1 MRLVI
6 ESAVD
11 KNALP
16 FIKHVESMSQLIDNA
31 VATTRRILTG
41 LRPTILDDFGILA
54 ALEWQAAQFQKRT
67 GIECVVNCVCARSED
82 CAKELDK
89 PRSIAL
95 FRIFQEA
102 LTNVAKHSGASRV
115 EIEFLRSDEE
125 IVMSIIDNGR
135 GMAKNRTDASIPYGI
150 LGMSER
156 VDRLGGQISLDTPP
170 GGGFTVTVILPLPAN
185 EEEET

>member
-1 MRLVI
+1 
-6 ESAVD
+6 
-11 KNALP
+11 
-16 FIKHVESMSQLIDNA
+16 MSQLIDNA